1 MEGAASVGT
10 LQLTRASEAGAWR
23 SRRVQGI
30 LGTTLTYLLLALGGA
45 TMVIPFIYMVSTG
58 LKSGPQVFL
67 FPPVWIPSPL
77 QWSNFT
83 DAWSVIG
90 ARTFANTVLFAA
102 CIVFGQGLVTTMG
115 GYGFARLTFP
125 AREPLFL
132 AYLGTMMIPSQVTMI
147 PAYIVVVK
155 LGWQNSYPGLI
166 VPILASG
173 AFGTF
178 LFRQFFKQIPDELSD
193 AAFLD
198 GANHLTIYARLFL
211 PLSKPAMVAYGTITL
226 LNAWNMFVWPLIIVQ
241 SQKLW
246 VLTLALSILQ
256 GDLGSQ
262 INILMAGVT
271 LSVLPLL
278 ILYIFGQRLFV
289 QGVTMTGLKG

>member
-1 MEGAASVGT
+1 MEVAGAVGT
-10 LQLTRASEAGAWR
+10 LQLAR
-23 SRRVQGI
+23 SSRTSIWTSQRFQGTVGKVV
-30 LGTTLTYLLLALGGA
+30 LYALLIVGGA
-45 TMVIPFIYMVSTG
+45 TMLVPFVYMVSTA

-90 ARTFANTVLFAA
+90 VRTFANTVLFAV

-115 GYGFARLTFP
+115 GYGFARLKFP
-125 AREPLFL
+125 ARDPLFL

-155 LGWQNSYPGLI
+155 LGWQNSYEGLI
-166 VPILASG
+166 IPILASG

-193 AAFLD
+193 AAFID
-198 GANHLTIYARLFL
+198 GASHLTIFARLFI
-211 PLSKPAMVAYGTITL
+211 PLSKPALVAYGIITL
-226 LNAWNMFVWPLIIVQ
+226 LTAWNMFVWPLIIIQ
-241 SQKLW
+241 SEQLW
-246 VLTLALSILQ
+246 VLTLSLSILQ
-256 GDLGSQ
+256 GELGSQ
-262 INILMAGVT
+262 MNVLMAGVT
-271 LSVLPLL
+271 LSILPLL
-278 ILYIFGQRLFV
+278 LLYIFGQRLFV
-289 QGVTMTGLKG
+289 EGVTMTGLKG

>member
-1 MEGAASVGT
+1 MLV
-10 LQLTRASEAGAWR
+10 
-23 SRRVQGI
+23 
-30 LGTTLTYLLLALGGA
+30 
-45 TMVIPFIYMVSTG
+45 PFIYMLSTG

-77 QWSNFT
+77 QWSNFS
-83 DAWSVIG
+83 DAWTTIG
-90 ARTFANTVLFAA
+90 ARTFANTVFFSA

-115 GYGFARLTFP
+115 GYGFARLKFP
-125 AREPLFL
+125 WREQLFL

-155 LGWQNSYPGLI
+155 LGWQNSYEGLI
-166 VPILASG
+166 IPILASG

-178 LFRQFFKQIPDELSD
+178 LFRQFFKQIPEELPE
-193 AAFLD
+193 AALMD
-198 GANHLTIYARLFL
+198 GATHLTIYARLFL
-211 PLSKPAMVAYGTITL
+211 PLSKPALVAYGVITL

-241 SQKLW
+241 SQQLW

-262 INILMAGVT
+262 MNVMMAGVT
-271 LSVLPLL
+271 LSILPLL

-289 QGVTMTGLKG
+289 EGVTMTGIKG

>member
-1 MEGAASVGT
+1 MGT
-10 LQLTRASEAGAWR
+10 LRVAREQRAGILSG
-23 SRRVQGI
+23 RRFQGI
-30 LGTTLTYLLLALGGA
+30 AVKVLIYLGLIIGGA
-45 TMVIPFIYMVSTG
+45 TMLVPFVYMVSTG

-67 FPPVWIPSPL
+67 FPPVWIPSPV
-77 QWSNFT
+77 QWSNFS

-90 ARTFANTVLFAA
+90 VRTFTNTVIFAA

-115 GYGFARLTFP
+115 GYGFARLKFP
-125 AREPLFL
+125 AREQLFL

-193 AAFLD
+193 AAYID
-198 GANHLTIYARLFL
+198 GATHLTIYARLFL
-211 PLSKPAMVAYGTITL
+211 PLSKPALVAYGVITL

-241 SQKLW
+241 SQQLW

-256 GDLGSQ
+256 GELGSQ
-262 INILMAGVT
+262 MNVLMAGVT
-271 LSVLPLL
+271 LSILPLL
-278 ILYIFGQRLFV
+278 VLYIFGQSLFV
-289 QGVTMTGLKG
+289 EGVTMTGLKG